1 MREPC
6 ALFMGQRIIGYAEL
20 KTGSLG
26 MLGHWRAIVAL
37 QDETRAEIEVV
48 QRR

>member
-1 MREPC
+1 
-6 ALFMGQRIIGYAEL
+6 MGQRIIGHTEW

-37 QDETRAEIEVV
+37 EDETRAEIDEE
-48 QRR
+48 QRG